1 MTTAVLIALMVL
13 TDAASD
19 VLLAHAMKEVGPI
32 RVFRF
37 AAMVAMLRL
46 VASNRSFVLG
56 VLSAAIHFAAFP
68 LLLSYADLSFV
79 IPAGALVYVAGTL
92 GARLFLGEGV
102 SVRRWVGVLLICAG
116 VALVAGNV

>member
-1 MTTAVLIALMVL
+1 MTTAILIALMVL

-19 VLLAHAMKEVGPI
+19 VLLAYAMKQVGPI

-56 VLSAAIHFAAFP
+56 VFSAAIHFAAFL

-79 IPAGALVYVAGTL
+79 IPAGALVYVASTL
-92 GARLFLGEGV
+92 GARLFLGEVV